1 MTFEWLSKP
10 GSAAINSIE
19 IDSRQVR
26 EGSLFIAVKGHRF
39 DGHDFIDSA
48 IKNGA
53 AAILVETVPE
63 ILPKADVLI
72 IRVENS
78 RKITGAIAAAFYDHP
93 SSRVTLIGV
102 TGTNGKTS
110 VATMLHQLLGL
121 EGHTAGLISTIENK
135 IGDQVLP
142 SSLTTPDP
150 ISLQR
155 LLAEMVHN
163 DCSSAVMEVSSH
175 ALDQHRTSGCDFKL
189 AIFTNITHDHLDYH
203 GTFDAYLGAKKSFF
217 DGLGPESSALINLD
231 DRNGKVLIQNTRAT
245 VHTYA
250 LKKPADFKARILDS
264 SVSGLQLDLEG
275 WEVHCR
281 LIGRFNAY
289 NLLAVYS
296 AARLLGVDQ
305 TVALQHLSQVQ
316 APRGR
321 FQTIRG
327 TGKEVT
333 GVVDY
338 AHTPDALKNVLQ
350 TLQQI
355 KPKDSRII
363 TLVGCGGDRDRRKR
377 PKMAQIAEAYSD
389 LVILTSDNPRSEN
402 PESILRDMLEGLD
415 QQKRKKV
422 ISIADRREAMK
433 TSYQLAHNKD
443 VILVAGKGHEP
454 YQEING
460 NRIPFDDAREIKQI
474 MDET

>member
-1 MTFEWLSKP
+1 MTCEWLSKP
-10 GSAAINSIE
+10 DPVAIRSIE

-26 EGSLFIAVKGHRF
+26 EGSLFIAVKGHSA
-39 DGHDFIDSA
+39 DGHDYVDSA
-48 IKNGA
+48 IEKGA
-53 AAILVETVPE
+53 AAILLETIPE
-63 ILPKADVLI
+63 TSSKRDIPM
-72 IRVENS
+72 IRVDDS
-78 RKITGAIAAAFYDHP
+78 RKITGLIAAAFYDHP
-93 SSRVTLIGV
+93 SSRLTLIGV

-110 VATMLHQLLGL
+110 VATMMHQLLSL
-121 EGHTAGLISTIENK
+121 EGNQVGLISTIENK
-135 IGDQVLP
+135 IGERVLS

-155 LLAEMVHN
+155 LLSEMVK
-163 DCSSAVMEVSSH
+163 DGCSSAVMEVSSH
-175 ALDQHRTSGCDFKL
+175 ALDQHRTAGCDFKL

-217 DGLGPESSALINLD
+217 DDLGPESAALVNLD
-231 DRNGKVLIQNTRAT
+231 DRNGKVLVQNTRAT

-250 LKKPADFKARILDS
+250 FKKPAEFKARILDS

-289 NLLAVYS
+289 NLLAVYA
-296 AARLLGVDQ
+296 AARLLGVEQ
-305 TVALQHLSQVQ
+305 TEALQHISQVQ

-327 TGKEVT
+327 TGKAVT

-460 NRIPFDDAREIKQI
+460 NRIPFDDAKEIKQI
-474 MDET
+474 MDES

>member
-1 MTFEWLSKP
+1 MKHLDQILADVTFEWLSKP
-10 GSAAINSIE
+10 GSVAINSIE

-26 EGSLFIAVKGHRF
+26 EGSLFIAVKGHRV

-53 AAILVETVPE
+53 AAILVESVPE

-78 RKITGAIAAAFYDHP
+78 RKITGVIAAAFYDHP
-93 SSRVTLIGV
+93 SSRLTLIGV

-203 GTFDAYLGAKKSFF
+203 GTFDAYLGAKKS
-217 DGLGPESSALINLD
+217 
-231 DRNGKVLIQNTRAT
+231 
-245 VHTYA
+245 
-250 LKKPADFKARILDS
+250 
-264 SVSGLQLDLEG
+264 
-275 WEVHCR
+275 
-281 LIGRFNAY
+281 
-289 NLLAVYS
+289 
-296 AARLLGVDQ
+296 
-305 TVALQHLSQVQ
+305 
-316 APRGR
+316 
-321 FQTIRG
+321 
-327 TGKEVT
+327 
-333 GVVDY
+333 
-338 AHTPDALKNVLQ
+338 
-350 TLQQI
+350 
-355 KPKDSRII
+355 
-363 TLVGCGGDRDRRKR
+363 
-377 PKMAQIAEAYSD
+377 
-389 LVILTSDNPRSEN
+389 
-402 PESILRDMLEGLD
+402 
-415 QQKRKKV
+415 
-422 ISIADRREAMK
+422 
-433 TSYQLAHNKD
+433 
-443 VILVAGKGHEP
+443 
-454 YQEING
+454 
-460 NRIPFDDAREIKQI
+460 
-474 MDET
+474 